1 MRRQRWKPL
10 KSLQFQRYEFEGII
24 ECCCLSC
31 VKTVKKETY
40 NTHVGKAI
48 KWENAL
54 PLCKALRG
62 ASSQRALLFF
72 LCHCLC
78 PHFIVFRNT
87 RTKLTRRLITTKE
100 NIISIHEKEKSSNRF
115 AKTIF
120 EKPDCDTRYLAQCH
134 ASRLKISEW
143 TVKCAGCWLHF
154 DNLSK
159 PITSILILYTL
170 TSVCTFSKLFLNSH
184 ERRILLTVNSFFSW
198 WSFPLFSWPKCLI
211 QGRYCKEIQDAS
223 HSEGLKGLIVKKC
236 AW

>member
-1 MRRQRWKPL
+1 M
-10 KSLQFQRYEFEGII
+10 

-31 VKTVKKETY
+31 VKTVKKTTY

-120 EKPDCDTRYLAQCH
+120 EKPDCDTRYPAQCH
-134 ASRLKISEW
+134 ASRLKIEPEALGI
-143 TVKCAGCWLHF
+143 AGAFFRVDGEMRRLLAPFWQSFQAYNFDFNPLH
-154 DNLSK
+154 
-159 PITSILILYTL
+159 PYI
-170 TSVCTFSKLFLNSH
+170 SVHLLQTFFEFSWKENSLNSQQ
-184 ERRILLTVNSFFSW
+184 LL
-198 WSFPLFSWPKCLI
+198 
-211 QGRYCKEIQDAS
+211 
-223 HSEGLKGLIVKKC
+223 
-236 AW
+236 